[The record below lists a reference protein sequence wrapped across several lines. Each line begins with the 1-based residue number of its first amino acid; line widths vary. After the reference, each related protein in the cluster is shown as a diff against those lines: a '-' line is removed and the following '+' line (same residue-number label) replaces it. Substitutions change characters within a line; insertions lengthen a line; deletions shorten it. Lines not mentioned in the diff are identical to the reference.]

1 MKKADNFNAMQ
12 WLTEN
17 KITTQSKLN
26 ERPDWV
32 NPEGDPY
39 DINIKND
46 PIINGPNDRHNVWK
60 GEPQII
66 PGELS
71 DELSQYSD
79 RGVTIDSRISRKK
92 NLNGY
97 GMFHLISFK
106 PKRLYYNKRNPS
118 GYYGQYVVGF
128 EKDDKVYPGELE
140 MLKALL
146 QNIKDSGI
154 KSNNEN
160 K

>member
-26 ERPDWV
+26 ERPEWV

-146 QNIKDSGI
+146 QKIKDSEI
-154 KSNNEN
+154 QPNN
-160 K
+160 